1 MTVYVDDMYKYP
13 MGQFGRMK
21 MSHMVA
27 DTVEEL
33 LEMADKIGVAR
44 KWIQHAEKGKGWVHF
59 DISISARRRAI
70 AAGAKQ
76 ITLREL
82 ALMTME
88 WKKDTV
94 AARVENGTRKSA
106 LEAYSPNY
114 ARAHG
119 DLLRRALAYCHD
131 DGKISAVPDLEPV
144 GAEVVRERVVTD
156 EEWARILADLDR
168 REA

>member
-1 MTVYVDDMYKYP
+1 MHELLLKKIIDRCRDYSDQPSDSKLATTPNARGWTDMTVYVDDMYKYP

-94 AARVENGTRKSA
+94 AARVENGTR
-106 LEAYSPNY
+106 
-114 ARAHG
+114 
-119 DLLRRALAYCHD
+119 
-131 DGKISAVPDLEPV
+131 
-144 GAEVVRERVVTD
+144 
-156 EEWARILADLDR
+156 
-168 REA
+168 